1 MSTGARLFSNREEVQ
16 MNTMLAEPAGV
27 TTSSYTQHNCAR
39 CSGHM
44 TREMCIDL
52 QSDSGGINFWAFRCV
67 QCGDIIDEVIL
78 RNRSRSIFRPQTL
91 LAVEAAA

>member
-1 MSTGARLFSNREEVQ
+1 
-16 MNTMLAEPAGV
+16 MNSSMLAEPAGV
-27 TTSSYTQHNCAR
+27 TTSPYFQQKCAT

-44 TREMCIDL
+44 NRVICTDI
-52 QSDSGGINFWAFRCV
+52 QSDNVGINFWAFRCV

-78 RNRSRSIFRPQTL
+78 RNRSRTVVSRPTPTM